1 MGRSRYNCL
10 HCNVSFPY
18 TPLSRKKH
26 FSGAK
31 HQQIVRRFYDQYI
44 TAAERWRREVSRTV
58 CRHYRKTGFCK
69 YGDNC
74 CNSHTQPAQLDAL
87 KRLADLEEYGP
98 PPPPALEVVD
108 AAAVAAFLEDM
119 DRQICKEV

>member
-1 MGRSRYNCL
+1 MGRSRYKCF

-18 TPLSRKKH
+18 TPLSRKQH

-31 HQQIVRRFYDQYI
+31 HQQIVRQFYDQYI
-44 TAAERWRREVSRTV
+44 TAGERWRNEVARPA
-58 CRHYRKTGFCK
+58 CRHFRNKGFCK
-69 YGDNC
+69 YGDDC
-74 CNSHTQPAQLDAL
+74 RNSHTHPSQLEAL

-108 AAAVAAFLEDM
+108 AAVVAAFLEDM
-119 DRQICKEV
+119 DSQMREEV